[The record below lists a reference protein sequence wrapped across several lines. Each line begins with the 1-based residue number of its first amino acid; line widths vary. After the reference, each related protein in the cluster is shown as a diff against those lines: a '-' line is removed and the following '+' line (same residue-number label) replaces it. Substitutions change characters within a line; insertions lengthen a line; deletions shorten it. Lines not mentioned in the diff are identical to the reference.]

1 MKKFRCTVCGYVYEG
16 DAAPE
21 KCPLCKAPASK
32 FVEVV
37 EEEGGALTFV
47 DEHVIG
53 VAKGCDEEMIKDLNN
68 HFMGECTEVG
78 MYLAMSRQ
86 ADREGYPEVAEAFK
100 RYAWEE
106 AEHAARFCEMN
117 GIIKDDLKANIE
129 MMLEGEKMANAEKR
143 EASEKAAAE
152 NLEDATDF
160 FKESSKDEGR
170 HYKIL
175 EGILERYF

>member
-1 MKKFRCTVCGYVYEG
+1 
-16 DAAPE
+16 
-21 KCPLCKAPASK
+21 
-32 FVEVV
+32 
-37 EEEGGALTFV
+37 
-47 DEHVIG
+47 
-53 VAKGCDEEMIKDLNN
+53 MIKYEHKIGSTVGTGVEKEVQNN
-68 HFMGECTEVG
+68 FNGETQEVG

-86 ADREGYPEVAEAFK
+86 ASRSGYGELAEVFK
-100 RYAWEE
+100 R
-106 AEHAARFCEMN
+106 
-117 GIIKDDLKANIE
+117 
-129 MMLEGEKMANAEKR
+129 LEGEKMANAEKR

>member
-1 MKKFRCTVCGYVYEG
+1 MINYEHKIGSTVGTGV
-16 DAAPE
+16 E
-21 KCPLCKAPASK
+21 K
-32 FVEVV
+32 EVQ
-37 EEEGGALTFV
+37 
-47 DEHVIG
+47 
-53 VAKGCDEEMIKDLNN
+53 NN
-68 HFMGECTEVG
+68 FNGETQEVG

-86 ADREGYPEVAEAFK
+86 ASRYGYGELAEVFK
-100 RYAWEE
+100 RLAWEE

>member
-1 MKKFRCTVCGYVYEG
+1 
-16 DAAPE
+16 
-21 KCPLCKAPASK
+21 
-32 FVEVV
+32 
-37 EEEGGALTFV
+37 
-47 DEHVIG
+47 
-53 VAKGCDEEMIKDLNN
+53 MIKYEHKIGSTVGTGVEKEVQNN
-68 HFMGECTEVG
+68 FNGETQEVG

-86 ADREGYPEVAEAFK
+86 ASRSGYGELAEVFK
-100 RYAWEE
+100 RLAWEE
-106 AEHAARFCEMN
+106 AGFCEMN

>member
-1 MKKFRCTVCGYVYEG
+1 
-16 DAAPE
+16 
-21 KCPLCKAPASK
+21 
-32 FVEVV
+32 
-37 EEEGGALTFV
+37 
-47 DEHVIG
+47 
-53 VAKGCDEEMIKDLNN
+53 MIKYEHKIGSTVGTGVEKEVQNN
-68 HFMGECTEVG
+68 FNGETQEVG

-86 ADREGYPEVAEAFK
+86 ASRSGYGELAEVFK
-100 RYAWEE
+100 RLAWEE

-117 GIIKDDLKANIE
+117 GIIKD
-129 MMLEGEKMANAEKR
+129 EKR